1 MRRVF
6 MLCLM
11 LALGSGTPG
20 IAADRKPAL
29 TVFAAA
35 SLTEALQAAGAAY
48 SARTAVPVRFSFAS
62 SAAIARQLEAG
73 APADIFISADA
84 EWMDYAQRHGL
95 IVPATRTTV
104 ARGRL
109 ALIAPAGS
117 AIRLR
122 IGRGMPL
129 AAGLGQAGRLAIGDP
144 DAVPAG
150 RYARAALQTLGAWN
164 GVADRLARA
173 ENVRVALAYVARGEA
188 PLGIVYETD
197 ARAEPRVRVI
207 GIFPQ
212 SSHPPIVY
220 PIALTRRASPAA
232 SGFLAFLRGAPG
244 QAIFRRFGFLAA
256 Q

>member
-95 IVPATRTTV
+95 IAPATRATV